1 MFLFRRSNPGETA
14 APIPL
19 DNPGGSGFVSLD
31 LLAEPQDGNAPDVTG
46 KFRALREVK
55 TLKRIDL
62 PPRRGKHRFAQAGKE
77 GRGARD
83 RQAPAAS
90 GGSLLGRALRYFFCR
105 NVSPEGSAAKAR

>member
-31 LLAEPQDGNAPDVTG
+31 LLAEPLDCAAPDVTG

-62 PPRRGKHRFAQAGKE
+62 PPRRGKHRFAQAGKA
-77 GRGARD
+77 GHGARD
-83 RQAPAAS
+83 RRASAAS
-90 GGSLLGRALRYFFCR
+90 GGSLLGRALRYLFCR
-105 NVSPEGSAAKAR
+105 TVSSEGSAAKAR